1 MVTPGT
7 ARLREEKPMPDTKS
21 SRESGPN
28 PLEVMGLFWI
38 ALGIIMVIAVY
49 APPTTFGKL
58 TNLAAGAILLAIG
71 LIALLRGRRK
81 RISGG
86 TEDE

>member
-1 MVTPGT
+1 
-7 ARLREEKPMPDTKS
+7 MPDTKP

-38 ALGIIMVIAVY
+38 ALGIIMVVAVY
-49 APPTTFGKL
+49 APPTMFGKL
-58 TNLAAGAILLAIG
+58 TNLAAGVIFLVIG
-71 LIALLRGRRK
+71 LIALLKGRGK
-81 RISGG
+81 RVSGE